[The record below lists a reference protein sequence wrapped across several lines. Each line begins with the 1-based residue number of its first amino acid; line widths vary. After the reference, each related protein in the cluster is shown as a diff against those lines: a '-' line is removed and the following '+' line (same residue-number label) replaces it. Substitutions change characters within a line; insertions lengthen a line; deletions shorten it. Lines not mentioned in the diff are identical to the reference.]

1 MVEQRVLLWMLS
13 RTPVTKYRCQIS
25 GRICESRSSG
35 ELRDGI
41 KSGEDSDGKEKQAH
55 LSVGRS
61 SSRKINHKT
70 HNFELLSYLCLEL

>member
-1 MVEQRVLLWMLS
+1 MVEFVNLEAR
-13 RTPVTKYRCQIS
+13 
-25 GRICESRSSG
+25 GSSG
-35 ELRDGI
+35 MEI